1 MKMPKINGSWHKD
14 EQKGNFKNLLHKC
27 LCRQTWNGS
36 HREILIGKERE
47 CVSHLLKPSIFIF
60 VVLVSVKWLR
70 SSILVFVQN
79 QSPLSDNYVK

>member
-47 CVSHLLKPSIFIF
+47 PLCDVAKLQQDFMVAKKALKSIK
-60 VVLVSVKWLR
+60 VRWGRGQGRGVGSVGG
-70 SSILVFVQN
+70 
-79 QSPLSDNYVK
+79 